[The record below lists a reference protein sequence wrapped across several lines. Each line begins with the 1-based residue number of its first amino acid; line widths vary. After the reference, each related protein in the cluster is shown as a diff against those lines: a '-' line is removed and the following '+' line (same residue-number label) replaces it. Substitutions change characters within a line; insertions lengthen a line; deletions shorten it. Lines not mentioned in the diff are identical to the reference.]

1 VRRGTSFGIPT
12 GILSARG
19 ARIMIPAPFGLAI
32 ADSGVVG
39 HAVGH
44 NRMVRPHGIPRA
56 RGASRTEA
64 VAGFLAGGGLLPVL
78 GDLLADLGR

>member
-1 VRRGTSFGIPT
+1 LDTPLDTIACAA
-12 GILSARG
+12 AR
-19 ARIMIPAPFGLAI
+19 
-32 ADSGVVG
+32 
-39 HAVGH
+39 H
-44 NRMVRPHGIPRA
+44 PRV

>member
-1 VRRGTSFGIPT
+1 
-12 GILSARG
+12 
-19 ARIMIPAPFGLAI
+19 
-32 ADSGVVG
+32 
-39 HAVGH
+39 
-44 NRMVRPHGIPRA
+44 MVRPHGIPRA